1 MAWLLGAV
9 ARLLG
14 GELSA
19 ASSCL
24 CLFLS
29 RSSVC
34 ALICLCLWVCSVWPF
49 LFFFFFFKQKTA
61 YEIHCVTGV
70 QTCALPISVRPNPEP
85 DLVPPFISG
94 RRPRGDIWY
103 QARRGPENITR
114 AATRARTGIGAGPG
128 PAARPCPP
136 GRPRSLSR
144 PTRRSIARPHN
155 RNGLG
160 RGGHDERWDGHV
172 DLHRLRD
179 WGNRRNRD
187 GGRGPDVFRSRGG
200 RCWRRE
206 GEPADRGTAAATT
219 PASWTRASTAS
230 PLEQRGAAPQ
240 HENGDGPVRQE

>member
-1 MAWLLGAV
+1 MLRIDDDAVFVIDWAPVPRLRRTKHKLPHCFHEFATV
-9 ARLLG
+9 ARIPDRGAHLNP
-14 GELSA
+14 
-19 ASSCL
+19 CHT
-24 CLFLS
+24 
-29 RSSVC
+29 
-34 ALICLCLWVCSVWPF
+34 P
-49 LFFFFFFKQKTA
+49 
-61 YEIHCVTGV
+61 
-70 QTCALPISVRPNPEP
+70 VRPNPEP

-187 GGRGPDVFRSRGG
+187 GGRGWDVFRARGG
-200 RCWRRE
+200 RCWERE
-206 GEPADRGTAAATT
+206 GEPADRGTAATTT
-219 PASWTRASTAS
+219 PASWARASTAS

-240 HENGDGPVRQE
+240 HQNGDGHVRQELEGSRRPFAPLGER